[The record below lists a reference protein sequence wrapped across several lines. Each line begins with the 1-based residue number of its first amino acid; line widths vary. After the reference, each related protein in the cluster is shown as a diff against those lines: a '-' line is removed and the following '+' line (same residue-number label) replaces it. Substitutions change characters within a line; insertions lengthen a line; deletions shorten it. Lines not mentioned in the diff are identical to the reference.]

1 MNRLGGGDKYTP
13 PALSWFD
20 VAPEDMEYLLGEV
33 GGGAGKFVID
43 VATVGQTLAGGDLA
57 PPVKPKDIP
66 ITGRFFQTI
75 DQEASTAAQFYE
87 RRDVINRSLQRVR
100 DVFAK
105 DGVEAAEAALKAS
118 PELTGAAFKRRKRDS
133 DNGAAGDVVVTNGRP
148 QIVVD
153 DERSVYGLYKTAEDV
168 ISDRNEGMRAAYT
181 STPASIIPTAES
193 RMRDA
198 NVRQQNVMRQKAQRD
213 FNTAWARDVVG
224 TAE

>member
-1 MNRLGGGDKYTP
+1 M
-13 PALSWFD
+13 
-20 VAPEDMEYLLGEV
+20 
-33 GGGAGKFVID
+33 
-43 VATVGQTLAGGDLA
+43 
-57 PPVKPKDIP
+57 KPKDIP

-133 DNGAAGDVVVTNGRP
+133 DNGAAGDVIVTNGRP